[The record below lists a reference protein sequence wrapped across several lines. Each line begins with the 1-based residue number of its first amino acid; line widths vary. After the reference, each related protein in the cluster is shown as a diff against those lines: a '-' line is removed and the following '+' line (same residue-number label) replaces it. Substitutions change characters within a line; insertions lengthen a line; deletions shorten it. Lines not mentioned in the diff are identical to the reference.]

1 MRAVARQVHVKLVDD
16 LDGSQGS
23 ETVIFGLDGRHYE
36 VDLSEKNAARLRDG
50 LSRFVE
56 AARRAGSGGNGR
68 RRRSSSTSTAAQ
80 PGRSSGAREH
90 NAAVRAWAR
99 QHGHAISARG
109 RLPRSVL
116 EAYRNEVG

>member
-1 MRAVARQVHVKLVDD
+1 MRAVARQVHVTLVDD
-16 LDGSQGS
+16 LDGSPAS

-50 LSRFVE
+50 LSRFLD
-56 AARRAGSGGNGR
+56 AARGAGSGGHGR

-80 PGRSSGAREH
+80 PGRSSGGREH
-90 NAAVRAWAR
+90 NAAVREWAR
-99 QHGHAISARG
+99 QHGHAISAHG

>member
-1 MRAVARQVHVKLVDD
+1 MARQVHVTLVDD
-16 LDGSQGS
+16 LDGSPAS
-23 ETVIFGLDGRHYE
+23 ETVIFGLDGRRYE

-50 LSRFVE
+50 LSRFVD
-56 AARRAGSGGNGR
+56 AARRAGSGGHGR
-68 RRRSSSTSTAAQ
+68 RRRSSATSTAAQ
-80 PGRSSGAREH
+80 PGRSSDGREH
-90 NAAVRAWAR
+90 NAAVREWAR

>member
-1 MRAVARQVHVKLVDD
+1 MQAVARQVHVTLVDD
-16 LDGSQGS
+16 LDGSQAS
-23 ETVIFGLDGRHYE
+23 ETVIFELDGRHYE

-50 LSRFVE
+50 LSRFVD

-68 RRRSSSTSTAAQ
+68 RRTSSSTSTAA
-80 PGRSSGAREH
+80 PLGRSSGAREH
-90 NAAVRAWAR
+90 NAAVREWAR

-109 RLPRSVL
+109 RLPRSVV